1 MSANFRELRL
11 WKYRCRRCL
20 LLPGTSGLHLAHAC
34 FTQSGTDLDFF
45 YRVHAVQPI
54 AAPVSAST
62 STSAQAQAQGQS
74 PLATSTGTTTV
85 ERTGSM
91 QPVTPL
97 PLASQR
103 YLSLLDDTQ
112 SGNSFFVF
120 IVARRAVARPRARKS
135 IAGVSILAE
144 QTIIS
149 MLFRHPYSRR
159 KELMVYLQRAAS
171 NRNVRTRNR
180 LRESRYQP
188 RQEIR
193 R

>member
-20 LLPGTSGLHLAHAC
+20 LLPGTRGLHLAHAC

-171 NRNVRTRNR
+171 NENVRTRNR